1 MNFRQRRTLVHTK
14 PAARGNQKR
23 DTTTAHRHRSPYF
36 NHSIALVNS
45 CNIGVLTLNED
56 ASQVDCALLCSD
68 GNHISFSEAN
78 TLLKTQTRV
87 AANKSPAKVERE
99 Q

>member
-1 MNFRQRRTLVHTK
+1 M
-14 PAARGNQKR
+14 
-23 DTTTAHRHRSPYF
+23 
-36 NHSIALVNS
+36 
-45 CNIGVLTLNED
+45 NED

-68 GNHISFSEAN
+68 GNRISFSEAN